1 MKKLMTVAAMAAL
14 LAGGASAK
22 EKESKEAID
31 AQVYDMTITLKVT
44 ECVKKSTQNVCGK
57 AIGYRKQATQ
67 KITGKFYG
75 PDNCVIAAPASY
87 GTRPSEEEL
96 SESGYLFWG
105 AKAAFHDAQMEWSFL
120 QLVDAKASSAEGHF
134 TLELYGHEK
143 GHVVSDATAT
153 LSGAGYGSV
162 TVKGCGDEGN
172 ILKTMNGSIVGF
184 YSVTAMAVVTGCVYC
199 GETNVCEP
207 WSFSSCAEVDS
218 ARSAAYGTFT
228 IKYNQ
233 KQASALSKGK
243 GAQDTLFKGNKI
255 ALAEFDCI
263 EN

>member
-1 MKKLMTVAAMAAL
+1 MKKLMTVAATAAL
-14 LAGGASAK
+14 LAGGAFAK
-22 EKESKEAID
+22 EEAASID
-31 AQVYDMTITLKVT
+31 AQVYDMTITLRVT
-44 ECVKKSTQNVCGK
+44 ECVKKSGTTKCGK
-57 AIGYRKQATQ
+57 YIGYRKQATQ

-75 PDNCVIAAPASY
+75 PDNCSIAAPMSY

-120 QLVDAKASSAEGHF
+120 QLVDSKASSAEGHF

-143 GHVVSDATAT
+143 GHAASDATAT

-162 TVKGCGDEGN
+162 TLKGCGDEGN
-172 ILKTMNGSIVGF
+172 VLKKMDGNIVGF

-218 ARSAAYGTFT
+218 ARSAAFGTFT
-228 IKYNQ
+228 IKYNSNQ
-233 KQASALSKGK
+233 SSALAKGK
-243 GAQDTLFKGNKI
+243 GALNTLFKGNKI

>member
-1 MKKLMTVAAMAAL
+1 MKKLMTVAATAAL
-14 LAGGASAK
+14 LAGGALAK
-22 EKESKEAID
+22 EKAETID

-44 ECVKKSTQNVCGK
+44 ECVKKTTSNLCASK

-75 PDNCVIAAPASY
+75 PDNCVIAAPTSY
-87 GTRPSEEEL
+87 GTRPSEDAL

-105 AKAAFHDAQMEWSFL
+105 AKAAFHDAQMEWTFL
-120 QLVDAKASSAEGHF
+120 QLVDSKASSAEGHF

-143 GHVVSDATAT
+143 GRAASDATAT
-153 LSGAGYGSV
+153 LAGAGYGSV
-162 TVKGCGDEGN
+162 SVKGCGDEGN
-172 ILKTMNGSIVGF
+172 VLKTMSGSIVGF

-218 ARSAAYGTFT
+218 ARSAAFGTFT
-228 IKYNQ
+228 IKYNT
-233 KQASALSKGK
+233 KQSASLAKGK
-243 GAQDTLFKGNKI
+243 GALNILFKGNKI